1 MSKGKQTLPASL
13 LDMLK
18 QTNPKRI
25 KNPIYKPFNTYCF
38 MNQIKIFQNQEFG
51 AIRTMSNEQGEA
63 LFCAKDV
70 CDALGYK
77 QTHKAV
83 ERHVEE
89 GDGMKRPTPTTSG
102 VQTMLYVN
110 ESGLYALILSSKLES
125 ARRFKHWVTSEV
137 LPSIRK
143 QGGYIATR
151 QGETE
156 AEIMQRAIEIVQT
169 TLARRDEQ
177 IARLKPRADY
187 ADQVLDSI
195 TCITTTQLA
204 KELGMTAQELN
215 RRLCEMRIQYWQS
228 GQYMLYAD
236 YARQGFAKS
245 RTHKRT
251 LKHGIVMTETY
262 LVWTERGRDFIHRLL
277 NKNLAN

>member
-1 MSKGKQTLPASL
+1 MATF
-13 LDMLK
+13 
-18 QTNPKRI
+18 I
-25 KNPIYKPFNTYCF
+25 
-38 MNQIKIFQNQEFG
+38 
-51 AIRTMSNEQGEA
+51 
-63 LFCAKDV
+63 
-70 CDALGYK
+70 
-77 QTHKAV
+77 
-83 ERHVEE
+83 
-89 GDGMKRPTPTTSG
+89 
-102 VQTMLYVN
+102 N

-215 RRLCEMRIQYWQS
+215 RRLCEMHIQYWQS

-245 RTHKRT
+245 RTHSHTSANGVVRT
-251 LKHGIVMTETY
+251 EMY

-277 NKNLAN
+277 DKNLAN

>member
-1 MSKGKQTLPASL
+1 
-13 LDMLK
+13 
-18 QTNPKRI
+18 
-25 KNPIYKPFNTYCF
+25 
-38 MNQIKIFQNQEFG
+38 MNEITIFQNQEFG
-51 AIRTMSNEQGEA
+51 AIRTMSNEQGEP

-83 ERHVEE
+83 ERHVDE

-125 ARRFKHWVTSEV
+125 AKRFKHWVTSEV

-143 QGGYIATR
+143 QGGYMIAR
-151 QGETE
+151 PDESDEIILARALQ
-156 AEIMQRAIEIVQT
+156 IMQA

-177 IARLKPRADY
+177 IAMLKPRADY
-187 ADQVLDSI
+187 ADHVLDSVSCF
-195 TCITTTQLA
+195 TVTQIG
-204 KELGMTAQELN
+204 KELGMTGHDLN
-215 RRLCEMRIQYWQS
+215 VLLCQMGIQYAQS
-228 GQYMLYAD
+228 GQYLLYAD
-236 YARQGFAKS
+236 YARQGLAKN
-245 RTHKRT
+245 RTFSCEANDGT
-251 LKHGIVMTETY
+251 LYTRTY

-277 NKNLAN
+277 DKRLAN